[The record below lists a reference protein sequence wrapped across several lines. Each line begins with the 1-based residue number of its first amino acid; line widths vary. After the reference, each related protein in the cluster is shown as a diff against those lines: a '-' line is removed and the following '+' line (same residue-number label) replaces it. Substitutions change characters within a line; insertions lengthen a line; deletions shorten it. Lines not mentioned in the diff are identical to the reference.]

1 VPGSWRLLDRA
12 ERERPPAEPQ
22 GWIPHPLLLRRDNHR
37 FEREAEQWHAD
48 LRERQRRE
56 AEQKN
61 RPHPLVV
68 GPLASIPIPE
78 RKSKPKKQ
86 AAEPILTT
94 SQQVLLDEA
103 IARASAEPDKRGGRL
118 GHDDA
123 GATSDLCFRSST
135 RGLFQNTYR
144 IAPALRDSCSTY
156 RRVAGSKLSA
166 EHVAQ
171 IPRCEECGEA
181 WLPVDEDR
189 WQASLHD

>member
-1 VPGSWRLLDRA
+1 MDRPQTPHEWQAFFEQRARKLEAARNRA

-144 IAPALRDSCSTY
+144 SPRHSVTRALHT
-156 RRVAGSKLSA
+156 G
-166 EHVAQ
+166 
-171 IPRCEECGEA
+171 
-181 WLPVDEDR
+181 
-189 WQASLHD
+189 ASRGAS